1 MLLISYDISNDK
13 LRTKFSKYLSKF
25 GFRLQYS
32 LFEIKNSDTVLQN
45 IETEIKNNYEKRF
58 TEEDSIIIIK
68 LSETCK
74 KTCYGYAKNE
84 EKEVFII
91 G

>member
-1 MLLISYDISNDK
+1 MLLISYDISDDK

-45 IETEIKNNYEKRF
+45 IETEIKNNYEKH
-58 TEEDSIIIIK
+58 SIIIIK